1 MPVVLTRYKGIE
13 MLNFVVSD
21 LEIEDAERLLLP
33 KGRHFD
39 EEARSVIRR
48 WTSTDVVACPGSG
61 KTTVLLAKLK
71 ILADRMPLDSG
82 AGICVLSHTNVAV
95 NELQKRLPDQA
106 HLLLAY
112 PNHIGTIQSFID
124 KFFAA
129 PYVKWR
135 FGSTMHPVDNEA
147 YGRAVLGLARAMG
160 FRALQSLIRKHAKR
174 GLDPISVAG
183 GIRLDEDG
191 NLLKNTEKRA
201 ASAGTQ
207 SAAQY
212 RQIRQQLLANDGLVR
227 YRDAYEFAAKAID
240 EMPES
245 LLELI
250 RARFPYVFIDE
261 YQDCGQVQRGFLSRV
276 FDDAECCVIRIG
288 DPDQAIYSSHRDQT
302 EDWVPRSD
310 ACQISVTN
318 RFHQQIADVLSP
330 LRKGSIPIRSA
341 ATDGVAK
348 PVLMVYDDN
357 SIDRVCSCFAEQIE
371 TCGLGGQGIYKAVGF
386 IGKDE
391 TKGISIGNYWDG
403 FDSKR
408 VSRGTTYWSLLA
420 EIGEHAASGQM
431 YRAMALLGKLIRRL
445 HHISESRAG
454 TEAESGVVDLLSS
467 MSTDKYRSLAFDALM
482 TGSMDS
488 SSMNVAVRSLVAGL
502 VGESVATQVY
512 DSLPEYFMN
521 HTALPSAVLQGQN
534 VYIDPVFGTRIEF
547 STVHGVKGETHDATL
562 YLETEYLGVTDISR
576 VLCRY
581 GIGKPKNSKIYDTSR
596 KVVYVGM
603 SRPRK
608 LLCLAVCSETYEN
621 GKLAFDKWRKVDLR

>member
-1 MPVVLTRYKGIE
+1 
-13 MLNFVVSD
+13 MLGFVVSD
-21 LEIEDAERLLLP
+21 SEIEDAERLLLP
-33 KGRHFD
+33 RDRHFD
-39 EEARSVIRR
+39 KEARSVIRR

-71 ILADRMPLDSG
+71 LLADRMPLDNG

-95 NELQKRLPDQA
+95 NELEKRLPDQA
-106 HLLLAY
+106 RLLLAY
-112 PNHIGTIQSFID
+112 PNHIGTIQSFVD

-147 YGRAVLGLARAMG
+147 YGRAVLGLACGMG
-160 FRALQSLIRKHAKR
+160 FSALQSVIRNNAKR

-191 NLLKNTEKRA
+191 NLLKDAEKKA
-201 ASAGTQ
+201 AGAGTQ
-207 SAAQY
+207 SATQY
-212 RQIRQQLLANDGLVR
+212 RQIRQQLLVNDGLVR

-261 YQDCGQVQRGFLSRV
+261 YQDCDQQQRGFLSRV

-310 ACQISVTN
+310 ACQIGVTN

-330 LRKGSIPIRSA
+330 LRKGNKPIRSA
-341 ATDGVAK
+341 ATDGAAK

-357 SIDRVCSCFAEQIE
+357 SIDSVRSCFAEQIKG
-371 TCGLGGQGIYKAVGF
+371 CGLGSQGVYKAVGF
-386 IGKDE
+386 IGKDA
-391 TKGISIGNYWDG
+391 TKGISIGSYWDG
-403 FDSKR
+403 FDSKKA
-408 VSRGTTYWSLLA
+408 SHGATYWNTLV
-420 EIGEHAASGQM
+420 EMGEFAASGQM
-431 YRAMALLGKLIRRL
+431 YRAVELLGKLLRRM
-445 HHISESRAG
+445 HRFSATH
-454 TEAESGVVDLLSS
+454 SGVKAGDAAVDLLSS
-467 MSTDKYRSLAFDALM
+467 MSTDKYRSLAFDVLM
-482 TGSMDS
+482 AGSKDG

-502 VGESVATQVY
+502 VGESAATQVY
-512 DSLPEYFMN
+512 DSLPLYFMSQ
-521 HTALPSAVLQGQN
+521 TAEPLAVLQDRN
-534 VYIDPVFGTRIEF
+534 VYIDPAFRTRIEF

-562 YLETEYLGVTDISR
+562 YLETEFGGVTDISR

-581 GIGKPKNSKIYDTSR
+581 GIGKPKDSKIYETSR

-603 SRPRK
+603 SRPKK
-608 LLCLAVCSETYEN
+608 LLCLAVCSKTYEN
-621 GKLAFDKWRKVDLR
+621 GKQAFEKWQKVDLR